1 MNLPKTIRTQSDDSR
16 AQKHAVLPHNPK
28 RHSASFRRV
37 LVLVYGTVV
46 LFALLITGIY
56 TVVSPQI
63 FASNKIS
70 DLIPKGQI
78 IAGYIESTLR
88 GELSS
93 TYLVPLIGRST
104 SQWEATVWVV
114 DANGDTLIRTQ
125 QIEGRR
131 VGRLPAKLSE
141 SMLPQVLSGEVATH
155 VGSME
160 DLTVSDG
167 ASHRKSA
174 RSSGVM
180 NGLSEGS
187 AKAPETDS
195 TEEVMN
201 GNLVVVAVPIT
212 FMDEVIGAVFMAQ
225 SMTEIMGG
233 MQALTNT
240 LALSLLLV
248 GLLMLPVVLFFAS
261 RMVRPITRMRT
272 VALTMAGGDLTARAE
287 DGSNDEYGE
296 LGRALN
302 YLSSE
307 LGSTISSLQ
316 MERNRLQS
324 LINGLSEGIIAVDAK
339 GATTLINP
347 AVYGLLNLQSTDDNV
362 RAAAP
367 DVFAMFDQA
376 LSSAQAVK
384 KTVWQGDVAL
394 HISVSPLLL
403 QSGEVTGCVGIV
415 SDVTSAER
423 LEQTRRDYVA
433 NVSHELR
440 TPLTAMRA
448 LIEPLRDGL
457 VKTEEQRQQ
466 IYDVVLRE
474 TMRLSRLVNDMLELS
489 RLQSGTASLSRSVFA
504 PLPLFN
510 LIHET
515 YSAYAEDYQQTFVY
529 DVPEDLPSV
538 WGNPD
543 RTQQVLIVLLDNAFK
558 YTPEGGV
565 VTLSACAEGDVVR
578 VRVRDTGVGI
588 PAADLPHVFD
598 RFYKVDKSHHSK
610 GTGLGLVIAYEI
622 MKHLGEEMSVT
633 SEPGQGS
640 CFTFT
645 LHIAQG
651 SAERTAEL
659 PKAPA

>member
-1 MNLPKTIRTQSDDSR
+1 MTAGR
-16 AQKHAVLPHNPK
+16 PK

-37 LVLVYGTVV
+37 LVLVYGTVI

-114 DANGDTLIRTQ
+114 DASGDTLIRTQ

-131 VGRLPAKLSE
+131 VGRLPAKLSK

-167 ASHRKSA
+167 ASQRRSA
-174 RSSGVM
+174 RSSSVM

-187 AKAPETDS
+187 AKTPETDS

-610 GTGLGLVIAYEI
+610 GTGLGLAIAYEI

-633 SEPGQGS
+633 SEPGRGS

-645 LHIAQG
+645 LHIAQ
-651 SAERTAEL
+651 SAAEL

>member
-1 MNLPKTIRTQSDDSR
+1 MTAGR
-16 AQKHAVLPHNPK
+16 PK

-37 LVLVYGTVV
+37 LVLVYGTVI

-114 DANGDTLIRTQ
+114 DASGDTLIRTQ

-187 AKAPETDS
+187 AKTPETDS

-610 GTGLGLVIAYEI
+610 GTGLGLAIAYEI

-633 SEPGQGS
+633 SEPGRGS

-651 SAERTAEL
+651 AAEL

>member
-1 MNLPKTIRTQSDDSR
+1 MTAGR
-16 AQKHAVLPHNPK
+16 PK

-37 LVLVYGTVV
+37 LVLVYGTVI

-114 DANGDTLIRTQ
+114 DASGDTLIRTQ

-174 RSSGVM
+174 RSSSVM

-240 LALSLLLV
+240 LVLSLLLV

-610 GTGLGLVIAYEI
+610 GTGLGLAIAYEI

-651 SAERTAEL
+651 SAEKTAEL

>member
-1 MNLPKTIRTQSDDSR
+1 MTAGR
-16 AQKHAVLPHNPK
+16 PK

-37 LVLVYGTVV
+37 LVLVYGTVI

-114 DANGDTLIRTQ
+114 DASGDTLIRTQ

-167 ASHRKSA
+167 TSHRKSA
-174 RSSGVM
+174 WSSSVM

-187 AKAPETDS
+187 PKTPETDS

-287 DGSNDEYGE
+287 DSSNDEYGE

-515 YSAYAEDYQQTFVY
+515 YSAYAEDYKQTFVY

-610 GTGLGLVIAYEI
+610 GTGLGLAIAYEI

-651 SAERTAEL
+651 SAEKTAEL

>member
-1 MNLPKTIRTQSDDSR
+1 MTAGR
-16 AQKHAVLPHNPK
+16 PK

-37 LVLVYGTVV
+37 LVLVYGTVI

-114 DANGDTLIRTQ
+114 DASGDTLIRTQ

-174 RSSGVM
+174 WSSSVM

-187 AKAPETDS
+187 AKVPETDS

-610 GTGLGLVIAYEI
+610 GTGLGLAIAYEI

-633 SEPGQGS
+633 SEPGRGS

-651 SAERTAEL
+651 SAEKTAEL
-659 PKAPA
+659 PKSPA

>member
-1 MNLPKTIRTQSDDSR
+1 MTAGK
-16 AQKHAVLPHNPK
+16 PK

-37 LVLVYGTVV
+37 LVLVYGTVI

-114 DANGDTLIRTQ
+114 DASGDTLIRTQ

-174 RSSGVM
+174 RSTSVM

-187 AKAPETDS
+187 AKTPETDS

-302 YLSSE
+302 HLSSE

-347 AVYGLLNLQSTDDNV
+347 AVYGLLNLQSADDNV

-610 GTGLGLVIAYEI
+610 GTGLGLAIAYEI

-633 SEPGQGS
+633 SEPGRGS
-640 CFTFT
+640 CFSFT
-645 LHIAQG
+645 LHIAQ
-651 SAERTAEL
+651 SAAET
-659 PKAPA
+659 

>member
-1 MNLPKTIRTQSDDSR
+1 MTAGR
-16 AQKHAVLPHNPK
+16 PK

-37 LVLVYGTVV
+37 LVLVYGTVI

-114 DANGDTLIRTQ
+114 DASGDTLIRTQ

-131 VGRLPAKLSE
+131 VGRLPAKLSK
-141 SMLPQVLSGEVATH
+141 SMLPQVLSGEVVTH

-167 ASHRKSA
+167 TSQRKSA
-174 RSSGVM
+174 RSSSVM

-187 AKAPETDS
+187 AKTPETDS

-302 YLSSE
+302 HLSSE

-324 LINGLSEGIIAVDAK
+324 LINGLSEGIIAVDAE

-610 GTGLGLVIAYEI
+610 GTGLGLAIAYEI

-633 SEPGQGS
+633 SEPGRGS

-651 SAERTAEL
+651 AAEL

>member
-1 MNLPKTIRTQSDDSR
+1 MTAGR
-16 AQKHAVLPHNPK
+16 PK

-37 LVLVYGTVV
+37 LVLVYGTVI

-114 DANGDTLIRTQ
+114 DASGDTLIRTQ

-167 ASHRKSA
+167 ASQRKSA
-174 RSSGVM
+174 WSSSVM

-187 AKAPETDS
+187 AKTPETDS

-302 YLSSE
+302 HLSSE

-347 AVYGLLNLQSTDDNV
+347 AVYGLLNLQSADDNV

-565 VTLSACAEGDVVR
+565 VTLSACAEGNVVR

-610 GTGLGLVIAYEI
+610 GTGLGLAIAYEI

-633 SEPGQGS
+633 SEPGRGS

-645 LHIAQG
+645 LHIAQ
-651 SAERTAEL
+651 SAAEL

>member
-1 MNLPKTIRTQSDDSR
+1 MTAGR
-16 AQKHAVLPHNPK
+16 PK

-37 LVLVYGTVV
+37 LVLVYGTVI

-56 TVVSPQI
+56 TAVSPQI

-114 DANGDTLIRTQ
+114 DASGDTLIRTQ

-131 VGRLPAKLSE
+131 VGRLPAKLSK

-160 DLTVSDG
+160 DLAVSDG
-167 ASHRKSA
+167 TSQRKSA
-174 RSSGVM
+174 RSSSVM

-187 AKAPETDS
+187 AKTPETDS

-287 DGSNDEYGE
+287 DSSNDEYGE

-302 YLSSE
+302 HLSSE

-376 LSSAQAVK
+376 LSSAQAVR

-610 GTGLGLVIAYEI
+610 GTGLGLAIAYEI

-651 SAERTAEL
+651 AAEL

>member
-1 MNLPKTIRTQSDDSR
+1 MTAGR
-16 AQKHAVLPHNPK
+16 PK

-37 LVLVYGTVV
+37 LVLVYGTVI

-56 TVVSPQI
+56 TAVSPQI

-114 DANGDTLIRTQ
+114 DASGDTLIRTQ

-131 VGRLPAKLSE
+131 VGRLPAKLSK

-167 ASHRKSA
+167 TSQRKSA
-174 RSSGVM
+174 RSSSVM

-187 AKAPETDS
+187 AKTPETDS

-302 YLSSE
+302 HLSSE

-610 GTGLGLVIAYEI
+610 GTGLGLAIAYEI

-651 SAERTAEL
+651 AAEKTAEL

>member
-1 MNLPKTIRTQSDDSR
+1 MTAGR
-16 AQKHAVLPHNPK
+16 PK
-28 RHSASFRRV
+28 RHCASFRRV
-37 LVLVYGTVV
+37 LVLVYGTVI

-114 DANGDTLIRTQ
+114 DASGDTLIRTQ

-174 RSSGVM
+174 WSSSVM

-610 GTGLGLVIAYEI
+610 GTGLGLAIAYEI

-651 SAERTAEL
+651 TAEKTAEL

>member
-1 MNLPKTIRTQSDDSR
+1 MTAGR
-16 AQKHAVLPHNPK
+16 PK

-37 LVLVYGTVV
+37 LVLVYGTVI

-114 DANGDTLIRTQ
+114 DASGDTLIRTQ

-141 SMLPQVLSGEVATH
+141 SMLPQVLSGEIATH

-167 ASHRKSA
+167 ASQRKSA
-174 RSSGVM
+174 WSSSVM

-187 AKAPETDS
+187 AKTPETDS

-261 RMVRPITRMRT
+261 RMVRPISRMRT

-610 GTGLGLVIAYEI
+610 GTGLGLAIAYEI

-633 SEPGQGS
+633 SEPGRGS

-651 SAERTAEL
+651 AAERTAEL

>member
-1 MNLPKTIRTQSDDSR
+1 MTAGR
-16 AQKHAVLPHNPK
+16 PK

-37 LVLVYGTVV
+37 LVLVYGTVI

-114 DANGDTLIRTQ
+114 DASGDTLIRTQ

-187 AKAPETDS
+187 AKVPETDS

-543 RTQQVLIVLLDNAFK
+543 RTQQVLIALLDNAFK

-610 GTGLGLVIAYEI
+610 GTGLGLAIAYEI

-651 SAERTAEL
+651 AAEKTAEL

>member
-1 MNLPKTIRTQSDDSR
+1 MTAGK
-16 AQKHAVLPHNPK
+16 PK

-37 LVLVYGTVV
+37 LVLVYGTVI

-114 DANGDTLIRTQ
+114 DASGDTLIRTQ

-174 RSSGVM
+174 RSTSVM

-187 AKAPETDS
+187 AKTPETDS

-302 YLSSE
+302 HLSSE

-347 AVYGLLNLQSTDDNV
+347 AVYGLLNLQSADDNV

-367 DVFAMFDQA
+367 AVFAMFDQA

-610 GTGLGLVIAYEI
+610 GTGLGLAIAYEI

-633 SEPGQGS
+633 SEPGRGS
-640 CFTFT
+640 CFSFT
-645 LHIAQG
+645 LHIAQ
-651 SAERTAEL
+651 SAAET
-659 PKAPA
+659 

>member
-1 MNLPKTIRTQSDDSR
+1 MTAGR
-16 AQKHAVLPHNPK
+16 PK

-37 LVLVYGTVV
+37 LVLVYGTVI

-114 DANGDTLIRTQ
+114 DASGDTLIRTQ

-174 RSSGVM
+174 RSSSVM

-610 GTGLGLVIAYEI
+610 GTGLGLAIAYEI

-645 LHIAQG
+645 LHIAHG
-651 SAERTAEL
+651 SAEKTAEL

>member
-1 MNLPKTIRTQSDDSR
+1 MTAGR
-16 AQKHAVLPHNPK
+16 PK

-37 LVLVYGTVV
+37 LVLVYGTVI

-114 DANGDTLIRTQ
+114 DASGDTLIRTQ

-141 SMLPQVLSGEVATH
+141 SMLPQVLSGEIATH

-187 AKAPETDS
+187 PKAPETDS

-212 FMDEVIGAVFMAQ
+212 FMGEVIGAVFMAQ

-376 LSSAQAVK
+376 LSSARAVK

-610 GTGLGLVIAYEI
+610 GTGLGLAIAYEI

-633 SEPGQGS
+633 SEPGRGS

-651 SAERTAEL
+651 SAEKTAEL
-659 PKAPA
+659 PKVPA

>member
-1 MNLPKTIRTQSDDSR
+1 MTAGR
-16 AQKHAVLPHNPK
+16 PK

-37 LVLVYGTVV
+37 LVLVYGTVI

-114 DANGDTLIRTQ
+114 DASGDTLIRTQ

-131 VGRLPAKLSE
+131 VGRLPAKLSK

-167 ASHRKSA
+167 TSQRKSA
-174 RSSGVM
+174 WSSSVM

-187 AKAPETDS
+187 AKTPETDS

-302 YLSSE
+302 HLSSE

-376 LSSAQAVK
+376 LSSAQAVR

-415 SDVTSAER
+415 SDVNSAER

-558 YTPEGGV
+558 YTPEGGG
-565 VTLSACAEGDVVR
+565 VTLSACAEGDIVR

-610 GTGLGLVIAYEI
+610 GTGLGLAIAYEI

-633 SEPGQGS
+633 SEPGRGS

-651 SAERTAEL
+651 AAEL

>member
-1 MNLPKTIRTQSDDSR
+1 MTAGR
-16 AQKHAVLPHNPK
+16 PK

-37 LVLVYGTVV
+37 LVLVYGTVI

-114 DANGDTLIRTQ
+114 DASGDTLIRTQ

-174 RSSGVM
+174 RSSSVM

-324 LINGLSEGIIAVDAK
+324 LINSLSEGIIAVDAK

-578 VRVRDTGVGI
+578 VRVRDTGVSI

-610 GTGLGLVIAYEI
+610 GTGLGLAIAYEI

-651 SAERTAEL
+651 SAEKTAEL

>member
-1 MNLPKTIRTQSDDSR
+1 MTAGR
-16 AQKHAVLPHNPK
+16 PK

-37 LVLVYGTVV
+37 LVLVYGTVI

-114 DANGDTLIRTQ
+114 DASGDTLIRTQ

-174 RSSGVM
+174 WSSSVM

-515 YSAYAEDYQQTFVY
+515 YSAYAEDYQQPFVY

-610 GTGLGLVIAYEI
+610 GTGLGLAIAYEI

-651 SAERTAEL
+651 SAEKTAEL

>member
-1 MNLPKTIRTQSDDSR
+1 MTAGR
-16 AQKHAVLPHNPK
+16 PK

-37 LVLVYGTVV
+37 LVLVYGTVI

-114 DANGDTLIRTQ
+114 DASGDTLIRTQ

-131 VGRLPAKLSE
+131 VGRLPAKLSK

-167 ASHRKSA
+167 TSQRKSA
-174 RSSGVM
+174 WSSSVM

-187 AKAPETDS
+187 AKTPETDS

-302 YLSSE
+302 HLSSE

-403 QSGEVTGCVGIV
+403 QSGEGGTFCPQNSEYVNTAQLVCQIAREHGRHVALVPGCGWAL
-415 SDVTSAER
+415 S
-423 LEQTRRDYVA
+423 L
-433 NVSHELR
+433 LR
-440 TPLTAMRA
+440 HMTPA
-448 LIEPLRDGL
+448 
-457 VKTEEQRQQ
+457 
-466 IYDVVLRE
+466 
-474 TMRLSRLVNDMLELS
+474 
-489 RLQSGTASLSRSVFA
+489 
-504 PLPLFN
+504 
-510 LIHET
+510 
-515 YSAYAEDYQQTFVY
+515 
-529 DVPEDLPSV
+529 
-538 WGNPD
+538 
-543 RTQQVLIVLLDNAFK
+543 
-558 YTPEGGV
+558 
-565 VTLSACAEGDVVR
+565 
-578 VRVRDTGVGI
+578 
-588 PAADLPHVFD
+588 
-598 RFYKVDKSHHSK
+598 VDKAFGSLCYDFALSQYPQDYC
-610 GTGLGLVIAYEI
+610 LWDFAA
-622 MKHLGEEMSVT
+622 SVRE
-633 SEPGQGS
+633 SE
-640 CFTFT
+640 
-645 LHIAQG
+645 H
-651 SAERTAEL
+651 
-659 PKAPA
+659 

>member
-1 MNLPKTIRTQSDDSR
+1 MTAGR
-16 AQKHAVLPHNPK
+16 PK

-37 LVLVYGTVV
+37 LVLVYGTVI

-56 TVVSPQI
+56 TAVSPQI

-114 DANGDTLIRTQ
+114 DASGDTLIRTQ

-174 RSSGVM
+174 WSSSVM

-376 LSSAQAVK
+376 LSSARAVK

-610 GTGLGLVIAYEI
+610 GTGLGLAIAYEI

-645 LHIAQG
+645 LHIAHG
-651 SAERTAEL
+651 AAEKTAEL

>member
-1 MNLPKTIRTQSDDSR
+1 MTAGR
-16 AQKHAVLPHNPK
+16 PK

-37 LVLVYGTVV
+37 LVLVYGTVI

-63 FASNKIS
+63 FASNKIT

-114 DANGDTLIRTQ
+114 DASGDTLIRTQ

-174 RSSGVM
+174 RSSSVM

-347 AVYGLLNLQSTDDNV
+347 AVYGLLNLQSTADNV

-504 PLPLFN
+504 PLPLFT

-610 GTGLGLVIAYEI
+610 GTGLGLAIAYEI

-633 SEPGQGS
+633 REPGQGS

-651 SAERTAEL
+651 SAEKTAEL

>member
-1 MNLPKTIRTQSDDSR
+1 MTAGR
-16 AQKHAVLPHNPK
+16 PK

-37 LVLVYGTVV
+37 LVLVYGTVI

-114 DANGDTLIRTQ
+114 DASGDTLIRTQ

-167 ASHRKSA
+167 ASQRKSA
-174 RSSGVM
+174 WSSSVM

-187 AKAPETDS
+187 AKTPETDS

-302 YLSSE
+302 HLSSE

-610 GTGLGLVIAYEI
+610 GTGLGLAIAYEI

-633 SEPGQGS
+633 SEPGRGS

-651 SAERTAEL
+651 AAERTAEL

>member
-1 MNLPKTIRTQSDDSR
+1 MTAGR
-16 AQKHAVLPHNPK
+16 PK

-37 LVLVYGTVV
+37 LVLVYGTVI

-114 DANGDTLIRTQ
+114 DASGDTLIRTQ

-174 RSSGVM
+174 WSSSVM

-347 AVYGLLNLQSTDDNV
+347 AVYGLLNLQSSDDNV

-376 LSSAQAVK
+376 LSSARAVK

-610 GTGLGLVIAYEI
+610 GTGLGLAIAYEI

-651 SAERTAEL
+651 SAEKTAEP

>member
-1 MNLPKTIRTQSDDSR
+1 MTAGR
-16 AQKHAVLPHNPK
+16 PK

-37 LVLVYGTVV
+37 LVLVYGTVI

-114 DANGDTLIRTQ
+114 DASGDTLIRTQ

-187 AKAPETDS
+187 AKTPETDS

-376 LSSAQAVK
+376 LSSARAVK

-543 RTQQVLIVLLDNAFK
+543 RTQQVLIALLDNAFK

-610 GTGLGLVIAYEI
+610 GTGLGLAIAYEI

-651 SAERTAEL
+651 SAEKTAEL

>member
-1 MNLPKTIRTQSDDSR
+1 MTAGR
-16 AQKHAVLPHNPK
+16 PK

-37 LVLVYGTVV
+37 LVLVYGTVI

-114 DANGDTLIRTQ
+114 DASGDTLIRTQ

-167 ASHRKSA
+167 ANHRKSA

-180 NGLSEGS
+180 NGLSES
-187 AKAPETDS
+187 SPKAPETDS

-610 GTGLGLVIAYEI
+610 GTGLGLAIAYEI

-651 SAERTAEL
+651 AAEL

>member
-1 MNLPKTIRTQSDDSR
+1 MTAGR
-16 AQKHAVLPHNPK
+16 PK

-37 LVLVYGTVV
+37 LVLVYGTVI

-114 DANGDTLIRTQ
+114 DASGDTLIRTQ

-167 ASHRKSA
+167 TSQRRSA
-174 RSSGVM
+174 RSSSVM

-324 LINGLSEGIIAVDAK
+324 LINGLSEGIIAVDGK

-610 GTGLGLVIAYEI
+610 GTGLGLAIAYEI

-651 SAERTAEL
+651 SAEKTAEL

>member
-1 MNLPKTIRTQSDDSR
+1 MTAGR
-16 AQKHAVLPHNPK
+16 PK

-37 LVLVYGTVV
+37 LVLVYGTVI

-114 DANGDTLIRTQ
+114 DASGDTLIRTQ

-131 VGRLPAKLSE
+131 VGRLPAKLSK

-167 ASHRKSA
+167 TSQRKSA
-174 RSSGVM
+174 WSSSVM

-187 AKAPETDS
+187 AKTPETDS

-302 YLSSE
+302 HLSSE

-324 LINGLSEGIIAVDAK
+324 LINGLSEGIIAVDAE

-610 GTGLGLVIAYEI
+610 GTGLGLAIAYEI

-633 SEPGQGS
+633 SEPGRGS

-651 SAERTAEL
+651 AAEL

>member
-1 MNLPKTIRTQSDDSR
+1 MTAGR
-16 AQKHAVLPHNPK
+16 PK

-37 LVLVYGTVV
+37 LVLVYGTVI

-114 DANGDTLIRTQ
+114 DASGDTLIRTQ

-131 VGRLPAKLSE
+131 VGRLPAKLSK

-167 ASHRKSA
+167 TSQRKSA
-174 RSSGVM
+174 RSSSVM

-187 AKAPETDS
+187 AKTPETDS

-302 YLSSE
+302 HLSSE

-324 LINGLSEGIIAVDAK
+324 LINGLSEGIIAVDAE

-610 GTGLGLVIAYEI
+610 GTGLGLAIAYEI

-633 SEPGQGS
+633 SEPGRGS

-651 SAERTAEL
+651 SAEKTAEL

>member
-1 MNLPKTIRTQSDDSR
+1 MTAGR
-16 AQKHAVLPHNPK
+16 PK

-37 LVLVYGTVV
+37 LVLVYGTVI

-114 DANGDTLIRTQ
+114 DASGDTLIRTQ

-131 VGRLPAKLSE
+131 VGRLPAKLSG

-174 RSSGVM
+174 RSSSVM

-610 GTGLGLVIAYEI
+610 GTGLGLAIAYEI

-651 SAERTAEL
+651 SAEKTAEL

>member
-1 MNLPKTIRTQSDDSR
+1 MTAGR
-16 AQKHAVLPHNPK
+16 PK
-28 RHSASFRRV
+28 RHSAFFRRV
-37 LVLVYGTVV
+37 LVLVYGTVI

-114 DANGDTLIRTQ
+114 DASGDTLIRTQ

-174 RSSGVM
+174 QSSGVM

-347 AVYGLLNLQSTDDNV
+347 AVYGLLNLQSADDNV

-610 GTGLGLVIAYEI
+610 GTGLGLAIAYEI

-651 SAERTAEL
+651 AAEKTAEL

>member
-1 MNLPKTIRTQSDDSR
+1 MTAGK
-16 AQKHAVLPHNPK
+16 PK

-37 LVLVYGTVV
+37 LVLVYGTVI

-114 DANGDTLIRTQ
+114 DASGDTLIRTQ

-167 ASHRKSA
+167 ASQRKSA
-174 RSSGVM
+174 WSSSVM

-187 AKAPETDS
+187 AKTPETDS

-610 GTGLGLVIAYEI
+610 GTGLGLAIAYEI

-633 SEPGQGS
+633 SEPGRGS

>member
-1 MNLPKTIRTQSDDSR
+1 MTAGR
-16 AQKHAVLPHNPK
+16 PK

-37 LVLVYGTVV
+37 LVLVYGTVI

-114 DANGDTLIRTQ
+114 DASGDTLIRTQ

-167 ASHRKSA
+167 ANRRKSA
-174 RSSGVM
+174 WSSSVM

-187 AKAPETDS
+187 PKTPETDS

-610 GTGLGLVIAYEI
+610 GTGLGLAIAYEI

-651 SAERTAEL
+651 SAEKTAEL
-659 PKAPA
+659 PKVPA